1 MKYIHMI
8 KTIRQKSEFWYVTF
22 RWGKKKSKCFHSIF
36 HVSSLHNL
44 FYRDQYLQ
52 NFSYLFSPLRLRL
65 IQTKSHLASMK
76 SKNHVE
82 TNGRLKF
89 IYMWISQVQCQHLQR
104 LEWCIAIGK
113 VSSVGREKIESFSFH
128 NTINFLPYQLLDCC
142 WLSIQCAILQIM
154 TKEKKLKLGKTEK
167 DCFHEKFN

>member
-22 RWGKKKSKCFHSIF
+22 RWGKKSRNVFIPYSMYQVCTIYFIAINIYK
-36 HVSSLHNL
+36 
-44 FYRDQYLQ
+44 

-154 TKEKKLKLGKTEK
+154 TKGKK
-167 DCFHEKFN
+167 N